1 MAEWADYSA
10 KMGWAMALD
19 LMRMSQR
26 NVSDV

>member
-10 KMGWAMALD
+10 EMGWAMAPD